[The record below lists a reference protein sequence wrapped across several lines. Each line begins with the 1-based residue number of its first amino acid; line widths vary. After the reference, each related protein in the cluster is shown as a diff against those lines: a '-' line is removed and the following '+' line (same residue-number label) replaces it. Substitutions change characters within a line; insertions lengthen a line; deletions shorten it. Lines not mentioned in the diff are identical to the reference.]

1 MTYDE
6 VDIIKNK
13 KINKK
18 FNKEELIVSNLFNFM
33 GTILKRDVDSH
44 KLVEYFMIKANTT
57 VGNYLVD
64 NLKSETIIRTH
75 NSSNDKSKIK
85 MIPDNITNYVKLRKM
100 KRALYTKPILINKE
114 FLTKE
119 LIKEKLNYHSGLDL
133 YNYTHFTSPIRRYN
147 DILIHKQLL
156 YLFDNSKYNKYKNI
170 IDLNKDL
177 DNKDLDNKDLDN
189 KDLDKKT
196 ILERMND
203 KQKIINR
210 CERIFRRL
218 EVIYNLE
225 KEYIKDIIKTD
236 AFIIDKKEG
245 EITIYIPKYK
255 LEEKIYETEKI
266 KYPDYKMYQNI
277 KISITPFLKE
287 QYYWNKIKINIL

>member
-1 MTYDE
+1 
-6 VDIIKNK
+6 
-13 KINKK
+13 
-18 FNKEELIVSNLFNFM
+18 
-33 GTILKRDVDSH
+33 
-44 KLVEYFMIKANTT
+44 MIKANTT

-75 NSSNDKSKIK
+75 NSSNDKSEIK
-85 MIPDNITNYVKLRKM
+85 TIPDNITNYVKLRKM
-100 KRALYTKPILINKE
+100 KRALYSKPILINKK

-170 IDLNKDL
+170 IDLN
-177 DNKDLDNKDLDN
+177 NKDLDN

-210 CERIFRRL
+210 CERMFRRL

-255 LEEKIYETEKI
+255 LEEKIYETDKI
-266 KYPDYKMYQNI
+266 KYPDYKIYQNI

-287 QYYWNKIKINIL
+287 QYYWNKIKINILE